1 MPRQVIA
8 GRRVGDLE
16 TEILQHLWEVPEP
29 VTGRELLERIGRPS
43 LAYTTLMTVL
53 GRLVAKGLAQRVAD
67 RRVVR
72 YRAAGDL
79 DELTAKAIGE
89 LLAAARDRQ
98 AVLAYLVE
106 DTGDPGLAAELAAVL
121 RRAGQR

>member
-1 MPRQVIA
+1 MPRRVVA

-16 TEILQHLWEVPEP
+16 TEILQHLWELPGP
-29 VTGRELLERIGRPS
+29 VTGRELLQRIGRPA

-53 GRLVAKGLAQRVAD
+53 GRLVDKGLAERVPDGRAA
-67 RRVVR
+67 R

-98 AVLAYLVE
+98 AVLAHLVE
-106 DTGDPGLAAELAAVL
+106 DYGDASLAAEMAAALRLAG
-121 RRAGQR
+121 RR

>member
-1 MPRQVIA
+1 MPRRMIA

-16 TEILQHLWEVPEP
+16 TEILHHLWELPGP
-29 VTGRELLERIGRPS
+29 VTGRELLERIGRPD
-43 LAYTTLMTVL
+43 LAYTTLMTVV
-53 GRLVAKGLAQRVAD
+53 GRLVDKGLAERVPEG
-67 RRVVR
+67 RVVR

-98 AVLAYLVE
+98 AVLAHLV
-106 DTGDPGLAAELAAVL
+106 DDYGDPALAAELAAAL
-121 RRAGQR
+121 RRAGRR

>member
-1 MPRQVIA
+1 MPRRVVA

-16 TEILQHLWEVPEP
+16 TEILQHLWELQGPA
-29 VTGRELLERIGRPS
+29 TGRELLQRIGRPA

-53 GRLVAKGLAQRVAD
+53 GRLVDKGLAERVPD
-67 RRVVR
+67 GRTVR

-79 DELTAKAIGE
+79 DELTAKAIRE

-98 AVLAYLVE
+98 AVLAHLVE
-106 DTGDPGLAAELAAVL
+106 DYGDASLAAELAAAL
-121 RRAGQR
+121 RRVGRR